1 MFVLNKVMYMYYLLG
16 YKLFGAYETDKF
28 MMEEM
33 DKENPMSKNVRHRK
47 KNKGKKKEK
56 SRPLKSL
63 FSRMNAEQYDQ
74 VNSYVQ
80 NV

>member
-1 MFVLNKVMYMYYLLG
+1 MYMYYLLG
-16 YKLFGAYETDKF
+16 YKLFGAYEADKF

-33 DKENPMSKNVRHRK
+33 EKENPMSKNVRQRK

-74 VNSYVQ
+74 VNSHVQ
-80 NV
+80 YI